1 VSILLSAAGRSF
13 LRAFGASLLIL
24 LPGILAAPNLAQ
36 VRGLA
41 TAAVVGSLAAGI
53 RALQAFVPQLTIGGK
68 YGPILEEGL
77 RTLVAGFFVLALG
90 ALAAPNLAEGKA
102 ILVGG
107 LAGIVAAAIRA
118 IQGLLAPAETPN
130 PNAGVVVSDSR
141 DASVLKL
148 G

>member
-1 VSILLSAAGRSF
+1 MSVLLGAAGRAF

-24 LPGILAAPNLAQ
+24 LPGILAAPNFEQ
-36 VRGLA
+36 VGGLA
-41 TAAVVGSLAAGI
+41 VAAIIASLAAGI

-77 RTLVAGFFVLALG
+77 RTLIAGFFVLALG
-90 ALAAPNLAEGKA
+90 ALAAPNLTEGKA

-118 IQGLLAPAETPN
+118 IQGLLAPAETPQ
-130 PNAGVVVSDSR
+130 PDKGVVVSDSR